1 MFKVLHVDE
10 NFFYKE
16 ILKKI
21 SVENAFEC
29 FFASKP
35 SNAYEIISNNRID
48 LIITSLEF
56 EGDEKGEEFILQ
68 IKQSEDK
75 NIPII
80 VLTSYDNQK
89 LKNKLMSMGILDF
102 LVKGDFNENL
112 ISHISNLKTEDVL
125 SHQLQ
130 NMKIAVLDDD
140 KLQLLIIKNIFK
152 ENNIKNVDYY
162 TNPHDLL
169 SNKEEYGIYLID
181 YILPGISGDKVI
193 EIIRNKNEYSVIM
206 AISGIEDENTIS
218 RILSMGADDYI
229 TKPYSVNVF
238 IARLKANVRTYNLL
252 KKLKEKN
259 QILEK
264 VVKIDGLTQLLSHK
278 YIIEQLEQEL
288 SRCHRHHCPFSII
301 MIVIDDFK
309 FINDTYG
316 HPCGD
321 EVLIELSNFMQSAL
335 RKIDTIGRYG
345 GEEFLVL
352 LPESNL
358 TNACITGE
366 RLRKE
371 VEELFF
377 SKDKIKFTISL
388 GIVEYRNENPFDL
401 IKKADK
407 LLYKAKKSGKNK
419 IEY

>member
-1 MFKVLHVDE
+1 MFNVLHVDE
-10 NFFYKE
+10 NYFYKE
-16 ILKKI
+16 ILKQI

-35 SNAYEIISNNRID
+35 SNAYEIINSTRID

-56 EGDEKGEEFILQ
+56 EGDENGEDFILQ
-68 IKQSEDK
+68 MKQGEDK
-75 NIPII
+75 YIPII
-80 VLTSYDNQK
+80 VLTSTNNQK
-89 LKNKLMSMGILDF
+89 LKNKLMSIGILDF
-102 LVKGDFNENL
+102 LVKDDFNENL

-140 KLQLLIIKNIFK
+140 KLQLLIIKNIF
-152 ENNIKNVDYY
+152 EDNNIKNVDYY

-169 SNKEEYGIYLID
+169 NAKEEYGIYLID

-218 RILSMGADDYI
+218 RILSIGADDYI

-259 QILEK
+259 EKLEK
-264 VVKIDGLTQLLSHK
+264 VVRIDGLTQLLSHK
-278 YIIEQLEQEL
+278 YIIEQLEKEI
-288 SRCHRHHCPFSII
+288 SRCHRHHCPFSIM
-301 MIVIDDFK
+301 MIDIDDFK

-316 HPCGD
+316 HQCGD

-335 RKIDTIGRYG
+335 RKIDTVGRYG

-352 LPESNL
+352 LPESDL
-358 TNACITGE
+358 TGACITGE

-371 VEELFF
+371 VEEMFF
-377 SKDKIKFTISL
+377 SKDKIKFTLSL
-388 GIVEYRNENPFDL
+388 GIVELTNENPFNL

-407 LLYKAKKSGKNK
+407 LLYKAKNSGKNK

>member
-1 MFKVLHVDE
+1 
-10 NFFYKE
+10 
-16 ILKKI
+16 
-21 SVENAFEC
+21 
-29 FFASKP
+29 
-35 SNAYEIISNNRID
+35 
-48 LIITSLEF
+48 
-56 EGDEKGEEFILQ
+56 
-68 IKQSEDK
+68 
-75 NIPII
+75 
-80 VLTSYDNQK
+80 
-89 LKNKLMSMGILDF
+89 
-102 LVKGDFNENL
+102 
-112 ISHISNLKTEDVL
+112 
-125 SHQLQ
+125 
-130 NMKIAVLDDD
+130 
-140 KLQLLIIKNIFK
+140 
-152 ENNIKNVDYY
+152 
-162 TNPHDLL
+162 
-169 SNKEEYGIYLID
+169 
-181 YILPGISGDKVI
+181 
-193 EIIRNKNEYSVIM
+193 M

-259 QILEK
+259 QMLEK
-264 VVKIDGLTQLLSHK
+264 VVRIDGLTQLLSHK
-278 YIIEQLEQEL
+278 YIIEQLEQEI
-288 SRCHRHHCPFSII
+288 SSCHRHHCPFSII
-301 MIVIDDFK
+301 MIDIDDFK

-388 GIVEYRNENPFDL
+388 GIVEYINENPFNL